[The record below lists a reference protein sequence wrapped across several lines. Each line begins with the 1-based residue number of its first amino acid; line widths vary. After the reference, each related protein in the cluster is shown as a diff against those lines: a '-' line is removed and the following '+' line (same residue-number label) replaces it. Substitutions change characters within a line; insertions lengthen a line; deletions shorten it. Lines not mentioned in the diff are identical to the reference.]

1 MLAQSMAGDGARLC
15 VPVSTMTL
23 SALAG
28 MSTVWYELPDGA
40 VSSVS
45 GRVLLYAGRIHPRAW
60 MMLEIK
66 R

>member
-40 VSSVS
+40 VSTKCLV
-45 GRVLLYAGRIHPRAW
+45 VCYAFTPLAW